1 MAEEKST
8 FENEMNFITTLVEH
22 LSDAES
28 PNSYIVWS
36 GLTIISATLKD
47 NVFFKFK
54 HGKIY
59 PNIYTI
65 IVAGSS
71 ATRKDAPIRMAETL
85 LRDLGTTKVI
95 SGRASIQAVMK
106 VLSENY
112 TNDKGHRLKGA
123 SGILL
128 SKELSDLIVDDP
140 VAMKVITDWYDCHD
154 HWDNNLVGSGVAR
167 LENLCVTILAA
178 SNDILFQD
186 VFKNSEIYGGLLAR
200 SFIISETKRKKKNSR
215 MFDVMDQTDLY
226 PVLLD
231 HLRRLVDL
239 KGPVALTDD
248 ARHYYDDWY
257 NSIEDDKFDRAGVIA
272 RMHTGVL
279 KVAILLAAAR
289 DDFDM
294 TVREED
300 VEHSID
306 LCLGLVKNYKQITVV
321 SGKSELAN
329 PMNLMLAELLKEKDH
344 CIQRRVLIQRL
355 LGSLDSTIMDRCTE
369 TLIDAEFIH
378 ITSKGGVPA
387 YKLTDKFLKTYEK
400 ESAPI
405 AKGTSK

>member
-1 MAEEKST
+1 
-8 FENEMNFITTLVEH
+8 MNFITTLVEH

-36 GLTIISATLKD
+36 GLSTLSAVLRD

-54 HGKIY
+54 HGTIY

-71 ATRKDAPIRMAETL
+71 ATRKDLPIRIAEQL
-85 LRDLGTTKVI
+85 IRDVGNTKVI

-106 VLSENY
+106 TLSENY
-112 TNDKGHRLKGA
+112 TNEKGHRLKGA

-154 HWDNNLVGSGVAR
+154 HWDNNLVGSGVSK

-200 SFIISETKRKKKNSR
+200 SFIVSESRRKKKNSR
-215 MFDVMDQTDLY
+215 MYDDVGETGLY
-226 PVLLD
+226 PSLLE
-231 HLRRLVDL
+231 HLRELTKC
-239 KGPVALTDD
+239 KGQVEITDN
-248 ARHYYDDWY
+248 ARRYYDDWY

-279 KVAILLAAAR
+279 KVSILLAAAR
-289 DDFDM
+289 EDFKM
-294 TVREED
+294 TVREAD
-300 VEHSID
+300 VEHSLD

-329 PMNLMLAELLKEKDH
+329 PMNLILAELIKEKDH

-355 LGSLDSTIMDRCTE
+355 LGTLDSSIMDRCTE
-369 TLIDAEFIH
+369 TLIDAEYL
-378 ITSKGGVPA
+378 TVTAKGGVPA
-387 YKLTDKFLKTYEK
+387 YKLTDKFLVSYEK
-400 ESAPI
+400 EATPMKMEKT
-405 AKGTSK
+405 AK